1 MSKIIEAKEL
11 RALEKQLRKTDPHWR
26 TTIRLARTAR
36 DEAEKMA
43 KKGFL
48 VDKNALQSLVFGG
61 GLADSAE
68 AVRKQVQGA
77 STVVLGNGLT
87 VSADY
92 YLEAKRKVERFNLGV
107 RMFNLYHAKAIKAG
121 TIKKRYEKRF
131 SIGTSPQETQ
141 EDVDN
146 WIENVR
152 SNYTSHKGYYGTL
165 RDQYV
170 FNLGRALDS
179 VYPVVLDST
188 GLKEFIKEQLKSK
201 VPEHFTGSEGERAFN
216 YVYEETLDDFISR
229 LREVAIQFNFVAE
242 YDAFV
247 SNNKLLQSLI

>member
-26 TTIRLARTAR
+26 ITMRLARTAR

-48 VDKNALQSLVFGG
+48 VDKNAVQSLVFGG
-61 GLADSAE
+61 GLADSVE

-152 SNYTSHKGYYGTL
+152 LNYASHKGYYATL

-170 FNLGRALDS
+170 HNLGRALDD
-179 VYPVVLDST
+179 VYPVVLNST
-188 GLKEFIKEQLKSK
+188 GLKEFIKQMLHEK
-201 VPEHFTGSEGERAFN
+201 VPEHFSGEEGDRAFN
-216 YVYEETLDDFISR
+216 YVYDERLGEFVAR
-229 LREVAIQFNFVAE
+229 LREVAKQFNFVTE
-242 YDAFV
+242 YDDFV
-247 SNNKLLQSLI
+247 NNNKLLQALI

>member
-26 TTIRLARTAR
+26 TTMRLARTAR

-48 VDKNALQSLVFGG
+48 VDKNAVQSLVFGG
-61 GLADSAE
+61 GLADSVE

-77 STVVLGNGLT
+77 SKVLLGNGLT

-92 YLEAKRKVERFNLGV
+92 YLEAKRNVDRFNLGV

-121 TIKKRYEKRF
+121 KIKRF

-141 EDVDN
+141 DDVDN